1 MEVIEVGP
9 GKEFDTIFVGTIS
22 KKKIKRK
29 EGFRIAA
36 GIQKSLEADA
46 FEGIIAMF
54 ETLDKVYPKIN
65 IAYDGVKYTSIEDLY
80 ETTEGEE
87 LVNKCLIPRVSGAV
101 SLSKN

>member
-22 KKKIKRK
+22 KKKMKRK
-29 EGFRIAA
+29 EGFRISAA
-36 GIQKSLEADA
+36 LIKSLESDA

-54 ETLDKVYPKIN
+54 ETLDKVYPKIKLE
-65 IAYDGVKYTSIEDLY
+65 YEGVKYTSIEDLY
-80 ETTEGEE
+80 ETTEGAE